1 MWGPGGCPPHPYLVE
16 PRFGPTLDRSEQDA
30 AMQARQA
37 ATVLGPDLVS
47 QRLNDAAR
55 FGNTQQVQEAARLA
69 AAEAHHVMADHQR
82 RSMASV
88 VALPSPSTTEV
99 LPTRREP
106 VRPIVPVS
114 ANSASPIA
122 PIKTVRVIRQVAPSP
137 LPDEKWEPD
146 SVTNSHDATNSVNG
160 FGDFCW
166 ELEIRLKRMGALE
179 YLFFQPLAFSTF
191 APFCLWLVGLSLQSF
206 LIVSVITAFVGIGL
220 GTYFFWD
227 DERE

>member
-1 MWGPGGCPPHPYLVE
+1 
-16 PRFGPTLDRSEQDA
+16 
-30 AMQARQA
+30 MQARQA

-47 QRLNDAAR
+47 QRLNEAAR

-88 VALPSPSTTEV
+88 VALPSPRTTEV
-99 LPTRREP
+99 PPARSET
-106 VRPIVPVS
+106 VR
-114 ANSASPIA
+114 PIA
-122 PIKTVRVIRQVAPSP
+122 PIKTIRVIRQVAPSP
-137 LPDEKWEPD
+137 LPDEIWEPD
-146 SVTNSHDATNSVNG
+146 PVTNSPDATNSVNG
-160 FGDFCW
+160 LGDFCR

-179 YLFFQPLAFSTF
+179 YLFFQPLAYTTF

-206 LIVSVITAFVGIGL
+206 LIVSIITAFVGVGL

>member
-1 MWGPGGCPPHPYLVE
+1 MWGPGGCPQHPYLAE
-16 PRFGPTLDRSEQDA
+16 PRFGSTLNRSEQDA

-47 QRLNDAAR
+47 QRLNEAAR

-88 VALPSPSTTEV
+88 VALPSPRTTEV
-99 LPTRREP
+99 SPARSET
-106 VRPIVPVS
+106 VRPIAPVS
-114 ANSASPIA
+114 ANSAASIA
-122 PIKTVRVIRQVAPSP
+122 PIKTIRMIRQVAPSP
-137 LPDEKWEPD
+137 LTDEIWEPVP
-146 SVTNSHDATNSVNG
+146 VTNIPDATNSVNG
-160 FGDFCW
+160 LGDFCR

-179 YLFFQPLAFSTF
+179 YLFFQPLAYTTF

-206 LIVSVITAFVGIGL
+206 LIVSIITAFVGVGL